1 MKEYRSIK
9 DKKKYNR
16 RWKTRIQLDGLQG
29 VVKNETRMWEE
40 NEELM
45 EKRNN
50 VLLHMTKDE

>member
-1 MKEYRSIK
+1 MKA
-9 DKKKYNR
+9 
-16 RWKTRIQLDGLQG
+16 RIQLDDPQG

-50 VLLHMTKDE
+50 VILHMTKDE